1 MPILRGAASDIT
13 TLARVNATQNN
24 DPEKKSR
31 TFVAPNKAVIAPIVR
46 EAFNTFPNSTSFTF
60 VFTGGPQRFDV
71 PGQVLSLQIT
81 LIGAGGA
88 SHGGGSYV
96 NGGAGGYV
104 AGVLSVTPG
113 ETLEII
119 VGGGGVGATGGYG
132 GGGNG
137 FDVAGANV
145 PGGGGGRT
153 AIRRSGEDI
162 VTAGGGGGAGRGV
175 SGRSGI
181 GGAGGGLVGQD
192 SQVSP
197 AFPADSTVTL
207 GKGGT
212 QTAGGAGGSTGG
224 GAGSKYT
231 GGDGATGSN
240 DDTGGGGGGWYGGGG
255 GGNDASGTYG
265 GGGGGGS
272 SYISFLNPNYPIL
285 NTQGA
290 GAAGGTGVNGDVQ
303 RSGGNG
309 LCIIQTTRIPGFH
322 YWKSPS
328 FLGRVYT

>member
-1 MPILRGAASDIT
+1 MPILKGAASQFT
-13 TLARVNATQNN
+13 TLTRVNATQNN

-31 TFVAPNKAVIAPIVR
+31 TFVAPNKAVIAPVVR
-46 EAFNTFPNSTSFTF
+46 ESLETYPRSNSFTF

-71 PGQVLSLQIT
+71 PGQVVSLQIT
-81 LIGAGGA
+81 LVGAGGA

-104 AGVLSVTPG
+104 SGVLRVTPG
-113 ETLEII
+113 EILEIV
-119 VGGGGVGATGGYG
+119 VGGGGVGAIGGYG
-132 GGGNG
+132 GGGTG

-153 AIRRSGEDI
+153 AIRRFGEDI

-175 SGRSGI
+175 SGSSGI
-181 GGAGGGLVGQD
+181 GGAGGGLIGQD
-192 SQVSP
+192 SQIVPNSGH
-197 AFPADSTVTL
+197 STATL

-212 QTAGGAGGSTGG
+212 QTAGGAGGATGG

-231 GGDGATGSN
+231 GGNGATGSN

-255 GGNDASGTYG
+255 GGNDSTGTYG

-272 SYISFLNPNYPIL
+272 SYVAMLDPYYPIL

-290 GAAGGTGVNGDVQ
+290 GAAGGTGGNGDPQ
-303 RSGGNG
+303 RPGGNG
-309 LCIIQTTRIPGFH
+309 FCIIQTTRIPGFH
-322 YWKSPS
+322 FWKSPG
-328 FLGRVYT
+328 FIGRVYV